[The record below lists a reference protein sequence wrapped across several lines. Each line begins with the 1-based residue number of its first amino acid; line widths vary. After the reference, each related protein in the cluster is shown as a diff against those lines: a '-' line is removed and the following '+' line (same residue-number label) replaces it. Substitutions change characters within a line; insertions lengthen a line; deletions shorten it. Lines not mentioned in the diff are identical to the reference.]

1 MELVV
6 LLVMVAAMYAI
17 LIVPQQRRMKKKQE
31 MLSSLKEGE
40 EVLTSAGIYGNVVEV
55 DGTVVYIDIGE
66 GIELK
71 MARESIE
78 TVLRDPEAADVDA
91 DADDDE
97 SVDHK
102 GPIS

>member
-1 MELVV
+1 MQLVV

-31 MLSSLKEGE
+31 LLATITEGE
-40 EVLTSAGIYGNVVEV
+40 EVVTSAGIYGNVVEL
-55 DGTVVYIDIGE
+55 DGTVAYIDIGE

-71 MARESIE
+71 IARDSIE
-78 TVLRDPEAADVDA
+78 NVLRVSE

-97 SVDHK
+97 DAIEHK